1 MRRVMTA
8 AGAFAILL
16 LILMGDSV
24 TPALALHAESAS
36 IRAGRASNPGS
47 TSAHAVVVEF
57 APDTVP
63 RPFSLLGDDL
73 SYDLTLGHIHASG
86 SDETDI
92 EYIHFG
98 PTWHYRPATFWS
110 GAHVEIGT
118 AITRLSD
125 DQLNERILGGRWHFT
140 SHLSLGH
147 DFGRGRRWHAAIRLQ
162 HTSNGSTKT
171 PNPGL
176 DIPML
181 ELGYHF

>member
-1 MRRVMTA
+1 MRSVVA
-8 AGAFAILL
+8 AEGILAILL
-16 LILMGDSV
+16 LLLVDIA
-24 TPALALHAESAS
+24 TPALAMDPESVAV
-36 IRAGRASNPGS
+36 RAGRAKNLGS
-47 TSAHAVVVEF
+47 TSAHAVVIEF
-57 APDTVP
+57 TPDTVP

-73 SYDLTLGHIHASG
+73 SYDLTLGHIRASG

-98 PTWHYRPATFWS
+98 PTWHYRPAALWS

-125 DQLNERILGGRWHFT
+125 DQLSERVLGGRWHFT

-147 DFGRGRRWHAAIRLQ
+147 DFGKGHRWHAAIRLQ
-162 HTSNGSTKT
+162 HTSNASTQRH
-171 PNPGL
+171 NPGL

-181 ELGYHF
+181 EIGYHF